1 VDPVAAPVEKVGLA
15 DFRQLWS
22 KPLILLRA
30 ERTLETLSADI
41 EAGRADVVAI
51 GKWALANPDFA
62 TRLKAGAPLSQPDPN
77 TFYGGSAAGYTDYPP
92 LGAAQAA

>member
-1 VDPVAAPVEKVGLA
+1 MDKIGLAYLHLFHFGDEALLA
-15 DFRQLWS
+15 DFRQFWS

-62 TRLKAGAPLSQPDPN
+62 ARLKAGAPLN
-77 TFYGGSAAGYTDYPP
+77 
-92 LGAAQAA
+92 